1 MKSTCEACGG
11 MPCSTG
17 GKFCQWCLDLSHY
30 ERVLLTQLR
39 TIGQALAPI
48 AELLPDLSKWT

>member
-1 MKSTCEACGG
+1 MISTCSACGG

-30 ERVLLTQLR
+30 DRVLLTQLR
-39 TIGQALAPI
+39 EIGQALRQI
-48 AELLPDLSKWT
+48 AERLPNP